1 MAPSRKQPARCPQKE
16 IQSFCVS
23 IKKRL
28 DSESKLIDDFLKFI
42 DRYNQNPE
50 SSTAAVTQ
58 QFFSLNDFDFAN
70 LDAPSTILTTSENVV

>member
-16 IQSFCVS
+16 IQTFCVG

-42 DRYNQNPE
+42 DRYNQNAETTP
-50 SSTAAVTQ
+50 TAIPQ

-70 LDAPSTILTTSENVV
+70 LDAPTTVITTTENVV